1 MFRWLR
7 LPGMSRLW
15 PYILLKRI
23 WHAQTP
29 RWHRGDWDG
38 AKRLAK
44 FSLARAS
51 RL

>member
-1 MFRWLR
+1 MIRWLR
-7 LPGMSRLW
+7 LPGMSCLL

-23 WHAQTP
+23 WHVQTS
-29 RWHRGDWDG
+29 RYHRGNWDG
-38 AKRLAK
+38 GKRLAK